1 MSSFCIQEELSSF
14 LFLWNEKKTEE
25 ALKKTN
31 VSSFLKNYLLWKNK
45 KNLLPQEEKD
55 KTLFELIVL
64 ANNSSSFSLPPS
76 HLYTHQRLQPFYYL
90 MAANQSVLK
99 KEQEYALK
107 FYFQSFYLFLQWK
120 NQFVLED
127 RLVFLNEW
135 YFHFLE
141 NLDFLTKNQDL
152 KPNEHLT
159 TTILNSAD
167 LACQIPYS
175 YFVHPKLNLEEISHY
190 LLFVGQ
196 WVLKNDANFE
206 LTSLPQFQMTLFKI
220 YLVNGVSLFEEHN
233 YLKADLYFS
242 KLLSYFEAFPASE
255 NLFLIYQ
262 EALKNKIMIS
272 LKLKRQE
279 ETPLF
284 LKKYLH
290 YSQSIYKLSDNW
302 NDLKEFL
309 ELENQM
315 DEILHN
321 QEIQEMLK
329 TFHLTS

>member
-1 MSSFCIQEELSSF
+1 MSSFSIQEELSSF

-25 ALKKTN
+25 ALKKPN
-31 VSSFLKNYLLWKNK
+31 VSPFLKNYLLWQINQT
-45 KNLLPQEEKD
+45 LLPQNNED
-55 KTLFELIVL
+55 QALFELIIL
-64 ANNSSSFSLPPS
+64 SNKKTSFALPPS
-76 HLYTHQRLQPFYYL
+76 HLYAHERLKPFYYL

-99 KEQEYALK
+99 KEQAYALK

-120 NQFVLED
+120 NQFPLED

-159 TTILNSAD
+159 TTMLNSAD

-175 YFVHPKLNLEEISHY
+175 YFVHPNLNLEEISHY

-196 WVLKNDANFE
+196 WVLKYDTNFE

-262 EALKNKIMIS
+262 EALKNKIVIS
-272 LKLKRQE
+272 LKLRRQE
-279 ETPLF
+279 EASWF
-284 LKKYLH
+284 LKKYLN

-302 NDLKEFL
+302 KDLKEFL
-309 ELENQM
+309 ELEKQM
-315 DEILHN
+315 DEILKN
-321 QEIQEMLK
+321 KEIQEMLK
-329 TFHLTS
+329 EFHLAF